1 MEPGGSPWQRN
12 TRLKVLAE
20 RVFKGIAPDR
30 AGAIAAEVEAGR
42 RTLAELDWLADQTGE
57 WGALKLIFG
66 TTAVDDVVLAFLS
79 SDAHDEA
86 ILEKQALPELAS
98 LCVTKLGLSIRL
110 DQPVGQLR
118 HELCRSLLLAELTLK
133 VGAAGGDTSTL
144 AAIAIPDAA
153 RPCEQLLAVCQQWR
167 NRLDLRESYVA
178 WANTVQMEAQV
189 LGLGLQAP
197 TLTDVETFACVESL
211 LLDWAEAHLLDGA
224 ISDALDL
231 IRRRKT
237 SFWSLYTG
245 EYQLRWTLLELAA
258 QLLLTADRVE
268 TELKI
273 VRKDAKAMVEA
284 YTRGIPGADSEPA
297 LPWCMLDRYHRHLE
311 HRYALLDLHLEGQHA
326 QLETLM
332 ASVRRRY
339 MDVVGQCAERL
350 AEALATSGFDVEGP
364 MRQDEVFRTQVRQR
378 ATEGKTAYLLV
389 DALRYEMGQELLEGL
404 GDGFDS
410 ALRPAIGQLPTIT
423 EVGMAALMPKADAGM
438 ELVDVGAGR
447 VGIEIGDTLL
457 KDRASRVKHFQST
470 VQGRTV
476 VLKLN
481 DLMKPTKKRQQEII
495 EADILLVTSQEIDR
509 RGEETEDE
517 EEARQFM
524 DDVLEKLRR
533 GIRRLASLGVQ
544 QMVIAADH
552 GHLFVEEPDEAMTID
567 PPGGQTVD
575 LHPRVWIGRGGMA
588 APGFI
593 RVPASQLG
601 LAGDLELA
609 FPLGL
614 ACFRTRGSRRGY
626 CHGGISLQEL
636 LIPVATI
643 SVREPRPSG
652 MGTATV
658 LLTLAKP
665 SITTRFFSI
674 EARYV
679 VGGLFGDDTKR
690 IKVVVRAHRTEVG
703 VAAMAAYGFEE
714 GTQEIV
720 LEKDRPNAIT
730 MMLTSEVEASTVS
743 VHLLD
748 ATTQVE
754 LAALKNIPIDIAI

>member
-1 MEPGGSPWQRN
+1 
-12 TRLKVLAE
+12 
-20 RVFKGIAPDR
+20 
-30 AGAIAAEVEAGR
+30 
-42 RTLAELDWLADQTGE
+42 
-57 WGALKLIFG
+57 
-66 TTAVDDVVLAFLS
+66 
-79 SDAHDEA
+79 
-86 ILEKQALPELAS
+86 
-98 LCVTKLGLSIRL
+98 
-110 DQPVGQLR
+110 
-118 HELCRSLLLAELTLK
+118 
-133 VGAAGGDTSTL
+133 
-144 AAIAIPDAA
+144 
-153 RPCEQLLAVCQQWR
+153 
-167 NRLDLRESYVA
+167 
-178 WANTVQMEAQV
+178 
-189 LGLGLQAP
+189 
-197 TLTDVETFACVESL
+197 
-211 LLDWAEAHLLDGA
+211 
-224 ISDALDL
+224 
-231 IRRRKT
+231 
-237 SFWSLYTG
+237 
-245 EYQLRWTLLELAA
+245 
-258 QLLLTADRVE
+258 
-268 TELKI
+268 
-273 VRKDAKAMVEA
+273 
-284 YTRGIPGADSEPA
+284 
-297 LPWCMLDRYHRHLE
+297 
-311 HRYALLDLHLEGQHA
+311 
-326 QLETLM
+326 
-332 ASVRRRY
+332 
-339 MDVVGQCAERL
+339 
-350 AEALATSGFDVEGP
+350 
-364 MRQDEVFRTQVRQR
+364 
-378 ATEGKTAYLLV
+378 
-389 DALRYEMGQELLEGL
+389 
-404 GDGFDS
+404 
-410 ALRPAIGQLPTIT
+410 
-423 EVGMAALMPKADAGM
+423 
-438 ELVDVGAGR
+438 
-447 VGIEIGDTLL
+447 
-457 KDRASRVKHFQST
+457 
-470 VQGRTV
+470 
-476 VLKLN
+476 
-481 DLMKPTKKRQQEII
+481 MKPTKKRQQEII

-544 QMVIAADH
+544 QIIIAADH

-614 ACFRTRGSRRGY
+614 AAFRTRGSHRGY

-643 SVREPRPSG
+643 SVREPQPTG

-679 VGGLFGDDTKR
+679 VAGLFGDDTKR
-690 IKVVVRAHRTEVG
+690 IKVIVRAHRTEVG

-754 LAALKNIPIDIAI
+754 LASLKNIPLEIAI